1 MHFATPL
8 FAEYS
13 TLVSRRQVS
22 FHKFQ
27 IIFFLH
33 LFAKRRFVY
42 FSQLVEGV
50 HGYLFL
56 PAKVFGSFSENFT
69 VAYFRERYGIIIVSV
84 ALLTALHFLG
94 KLTARLLKSESHER
108 SVYEY
113 SVTISNYAYMGYALA
128 EGLFGS
134 QMLTDR

>member
-1 MHFATPL
+1 MLSPSICVAGPFLYHSFCGAQAAEETNDLGICEMHFATPL

-94 KLTARLLKSESHER
+94 KLTAS
-108 SVYEY
+108 Y
-113 SVTISNYAYMGYALA
+113 
-128 EGLFGS
+128 
-134 QMLTDR
+134 